1 MDIIDTLKLDASN
14 YTANMAK
21 ATQSG
26 VSGMQKV
33 QAETAKATAALKTQS
48 GVIGSLKGVFTGLV
62 TAAAVKGAIN
72 LAESFDKT
80 SGTIRNATSSIQ
92 EFNAFQKSTF
102 ETAQKL
108 GLPFEK
114 MAASV
119 TALIPPMKAI
129 GASTGTIK
137 TFAETLQAGFK
148 ANAFTGGDA
157 VITAL
162 AKSFNKGTIDARAFQ
177 QALIAIP
184 DLAANIAKQL
194 GMTEQEVKQLGVS
207 GKLTADQFVKAVN
220 ASNPE
225 YLQQAKNINSLSD
238 SFNYLKN
245 ALAQYLSGA
254 NQASGFTKVLSATIK
269 LAADNIDKLAIGF
282 TVIAGLKIATMFQAA
297 LTPIVAMGAA
307 IANNVRMWAAETAA
321 IAANTKAK
329 TANAIVSG
337 AGAGAKGLNVAG
349 QAIASGAGLM
359 VGGFAGVTNALKGIL
374 SFLGK
379 GGILAAIAAVVA
391 LTGQWQNTVDSVK
404 YIFND
409 LKGVASEVWDGLKN
423 GIKAVSDSLKE
434 FVNNSDSLKGFFS
447 QFDSGIFG
455 VFEMVGKAADGIV
468 SSLKT
473 AFTALIQ
480 NTVSS
485 VKVML
490 NALTMPIKGILTAI
504 ETGFNKVFS
513 LYNKVADTLGLKPLD
528 IKIDFSEIKDKLTFN
543 ADFLGLDDIKS
554 LFNTYQSEQKQSGL
568 EAYFRQMKADIDKSR
583 EIAEENNKVRQSEV
597 DNLNAIN
604 DNLTDFNQALADKV
618 KDTKA
623 IGGKSATDLQIE
635 INKLYRQTDVGS
647 RDSEFYRKIDE
658 LQAAINQL
666 GGDKL
671 IDWKAVAAAVDGIHT
686 SSRLD
691 LSIPIEPLQDNTN
704 QVEALTSINERQ
716 ITALQDNTAALKA
729 INTPQT
735 QPAER
740 PIVVKVIGNIDNMKQ
755 FISIVFDEKI
765 NNLAVANY
773 N

>member
-26 VSGMQKV
+26 VAGMQKV

-48 GVIGSLKGVFTGLV
+48 GVIGSLKGVFAGLV

-92 EFNAFQKSTF
+92 EFNAFQQSTF

-108 GLPFEK
+108 GLPFDK
-114 MAASV
+114 VASSV

-162 AKSFNKGTIDARAFQ
+162 AKSFNKGTIDAKAFQ
-177 QALIAIP
+177 QTLIAIP
-184 DLAANIAKQL
+184 DLAANMAKTL
-194 GMTEQEVKQLGVS
+194 GLTEQQVKALGVA
-207 GKLTADQFVKAVN
+207 GKLTTKDFITAVN
-220 ASNPE
+220 ASSEE
-225 YLQQAKNINSLSD
+225 YLSQAKNINSLSD

-245 ALAQYLSGA
+245 ALAKYLSGA
-254 NQASGFTKVLSATIK
+254 NQASGFTKALAAAVK
-269 LAADNIDKLAIGF
+269 FAADNIDKLAMGF
-282 TVIAGLKIATMFQAA
+282 TVIAGLKIASMFQAA
-297 LTPIVAMGAA
+297 LTPIVAMGGA

-321 IAANTKAK
+321 IMANTKAK

-337 AGAGAKGLNVAG
+337 AGAGAKLNVAG
-349 QAIASGAGLM
+349 QAVASSAGLM
-359 VGGFAGVTNALKGIL
+359 AGGFAGVTNALKGIL

-404 YIFND
+404 YIAKD
-409 LKGVASEVWDGLKN
+409 LSGVFSTLWDSAKSGIAAMAN
-423 GIKAVSDSLKE
+423 GIKDFIGQSDT
-434 FVNNSDSLKGFFS
+434 LKGFFS

-468 SSLKT
+468 SGLKT
-473 AFTALIQ
+473 AFAALIQ

-490 NALTMPIKGILTAI
+490 NALTMPIKGVLTAI
-504 ETGFNKVFS
+504 EKGFNKVFS

-543 ADFLGLDDIKS
+543 ADFLGIDELKD
-554 LFNTYQSEQKQSGL
+554 LFNTYQSEQKRSGL
-568 EAYFRQMKADIDKSR
+568 EAYFRQMKADIDASR
-583 EIAEENNKVRQSEV
+583 QIAEENNKVRQSEV

-635 INKLYRQTDVGS
+635 IDKLYRDTDFNS
-647 RDSEFYRKIDE
+647 RNDEFYRKIDE
-658 LQAAINQL
+658 LQLAILQL
-666 GGDKL
+666 KDQS
-671 IDWKAVAAAVDGIHT
+671 IDWDEVAKAVSGIVT
-686 SSRLD
+686 TSRLD
-691 LSIPIEPLQDNTN
+691 LSVPVAQIDNTSLVSKS
-704 QVEALTSINERQ
+704 QEQ

-729 INTPQT
+729 MTTPQT
-735 QPAER
+735 QPSER
-740 PIVVKVIGNIDNMKQ
+740 PIVVKVIGNIDNMRE
-755 FISIVFDEKI
+755 FISVVFDEKI
-765 NNLAVANY
+765 GQAALMNA
-773 N
+773 

>member
-26 VSGMQKV
+26 VAGMQKV
-33 QAETAKATAALKTQS
+33 QAETAKATSALKTQS
-48 GVIGSLKGVFTGLV
+48 GVIGSLKGVFASLV

-92 EFNAFQKSTF
+92 EFNAFQQSTF

-108 GLPFEK
+108 GLPFDK
-114 MAASV
+114 VASSV

-162 AKSFNKGTIDARAFQ
+162 AKSFNKGTIDAKAFQ
-177 QALIAIP
+177 QTLIAIP

-194 GMTEQEVKQLGVS
+194 GMTEQQVKALGVA
-207 GKLTADQFVKAVN
+207 GKLTTKDFITAVN
-220 ASNPE
+220 ASNTE
-225 YLQQAKNINSLSD
+225 YLNQAKNINSLSD

-254 NQASGFTKVLSATIK
+254 NQASGFTKALSAAVK
-269 LAADNIDKLAIGF
+269 FAADNIDKLAVGF
-282 TVIAGLKIATMFQAA
+282 TVIAGLKIASMFQAA
-297 LTPIVAMGAA
+297 LTPIVAMGTA
-307 IANNVRMWAAETAA
+307 IANSTRMWAAETAA
-321 IAANTKAK
+321 IMANTKAK

-337 AGAGAKGLNVAG
+337 AGAGAKLNVAG
-349 QAIASGAGLM
+349 QAVASSAGLM

-404 YIFND
+404 YIAKD
-409 LKGVASEVWDGLKN
+409 LSGVFSTLWDSAKAGIAAMAN
-423 GIKAVSDSLKE
+423 GIKDFIGQSDT
-434 FVNNSDSLKGFFS
+434 LKGFFS

-455 VFEMVGKAADGIV
+455 VFEMVGKAADAIV
-468 SSLKT
+468 SGIKT
-473 AFTALIQ
+473 AYGALIQ

-490 NALTMPIKGILTAI
+490 NALTMPIKGVLTAI
-504 ETGFNKVFS
+504 EKGFNKVFS

-528 IKIDFSEIKDKLTFN
+528 IKIDFSEIKDKLTFD
-543 ADFLGLDDIKS
+543 ADFMGLDDIKS

-568 EAYFRQMKADIDKSR
+568 EAYFRQMKDDIDKSR
-583 EIAEENNKVRQSEV
+583 AIEDAVNQQRQRIAE
-597 DNLNAIN
+597 NLGGFN

-635 INKLYRQTDVGS
+635 IDKLYRDTDFNS
-647 RDSEFYRKIDE
+647 RNDEFYRKIDE
-658 LQAAINQL
+658 LQLAILQL
-666 GGDKL
+666 KDQS
-671 IDWKAVAAAVDGIHT
+671 IDWDEVAKAVSGIVT
-686 SSRLD
+686 TSRLD
-691 LSIPIEPLQDNTN
+691 LSVPVAQIDNTYLISKS
-704 QVEALTSINERQ
+704 QEQ

-729 INTPQT
+729 MTTPQT
-735 QPAER
+735 QPSER
-740 PIVVKVIGNIDNMKQ
+740 PIVVKVIGNIDNMKE
-755 FISIVFDEKI
+755 FISVVFDEKI
-765 NNLAVANY
+765 GQAALMNA
-773 N
+773 

>member
-26 VSGMQKV
+26 VAGMQKV

-48 GVIGSLKGVFTGLV
+48 GVIGSLKGVFAGLV

-80 SGTIRNATSSIQ
+80 SGTIRNATSSIY
-92 EFNAFQKSTF
+92 EFNAFQQSTF

-108 GLPFEK
+108 GLPFDK
-114 MAASV
+114 VASSV

-129 GASTGTIK
+129 GASTDTIK

-162 AKSFNKGTIDARAFQ
+162 AKSFNKGTIDAKAFQ
-177 QALIAIP
+177 QTLIAIP
-184 DLAANIAKQL
+184 DLAANMAKTL
-194 GMTEQEVKQLGVS
+194 GLTEQQVKALGTA
-207 GKLTADQFVKAVN
+207 GKLSTKDFINAVN
-220 ASNPE
+220 ASNEE
-225 YLQQAKNINSLSD
+225 YLSQAKNINSLSD

-254 NQASGFTKVLSATIK
+254 NQVSGFTKILSGAVK
-269 LAADNIDKLAIGF
+269 LAADNIDKLAVGF
-282 TVIAGLKIATMFQAA
+282 TVIAGLKIASMFQAV

-307 IANNVRMWAAETAA
+307 IANSTRMWATETAA
-321 IAANTKAK
+321 IMANTKAK

-349 QAIASGAGLM
+349 QAVANTAGLM

-379 GGILAAIAAVVA
+379 GGILAAVAAVVA

-404 YIFND
+404 YIAKD
-409 LKGVASEVWDGLKN
+409 LGGVFSTIWDSAKAGIAAMAS
-423 GIKAVSDSLKE
+423 GIKDFIGQSDT
-434 FVNNSDSLKGFFS
+434 LKGFFS
-447 QFDSGIFG
+447 QFDGGIFG
-455 VFEMVGKAADGIV
+455 VFEMIGKAADGIV
-468 SSLKT
+468 AGLKT
-473 AFTALIQ
+473 AFSALIQ
-480 NTVSS
+480 NTVAS

-490 NALTMPIKGILTAI
+490 NALTMPIRGVLTAI
-504 ETGFNKVFS
+504 EKGFNKVFS

-528 IKIDFSEIKDKLTFN
+528 IKIDFSEIKDKLTFD
-543 ADFLGLDDIKS
+543 ADFMGVDDIKS
-554 LFNTYQSEQKQSGL
+554 LFNAYQSEQKENGL

-583 EIAEENNKVRQSEV
+583 QIADENNKVRQSEIE
-597 DNLNAIN
+597 NLNAIN

-635 INKLYRQTDVGS
+635 IDKLYRDTDFNS
-647 RDSEFYRKIDE
+647 RNDEFYRKIDE
-658 LQAAINQL
+658 LQNAILQL
-666 GGDKL
+666 KDQS
-671 IDWKAVAAAVDGIHT
+671 IDWGKVSEAVSGIKV
-686 SSRLD
+686 SDRLD
-691 LSIPIEPLQDNTN
+691 LSVPQIDNT
-704 QVEALTSINERQ
+704 ALIAKSQEQ
-716 ITALQDNTAALKA
+716 IAALQDNTAALRA
-729 INTPQT
+729 MTTPQT
-735 QPAER
+735 QPSER
-740 PIVVKVIGNIDNMKQ
+740 PIVVKVIGNIDNMKE
-755 FISIVFDEKI
+755 FISVVFDEKI
-765 NNLAVANY
+765 GQAALMSA
-773 N
+773 

>member
-1 MDIIDTLKLDASN
+1 MDIIDTLKLDANN
-14 YTANMAK
+14 YVQNMQK

-33 QAETAKATAALKTQS
+33 QAETAKATVALKTQS
-48 GVIGSLKGVFTGLV
+48 GVIGSLKGVFAGLV

-92 EFNAFQKSTF
+92 EFNAFQQSTF

-108 GLPFEK
+108 GLPFDK
-114 MAASV
+114 VASSV

-162 AKSFNKGTIDARAFQ
+162 AKSLNKGTIDARAFQ
-177 QALIAIP
+177 QTLIAIP
-184 DLAANIAKQL
+184 DLAANIAKTL
-194 GMTEQEVKQLGVS
+194 GLTEQQVKALGVA
-207 GKLTADQFVKAVN
+207 GKLTTKDFITAVN
-220 ASNPE
+220 ASNTE
-225 YLQQAKNINSLSD
+225 YLNQAKNINSLSD
-238 SFNYLKN
+238 SFTYLKN

-254 NQASGFTKVLSATIK
+254 NQASGFTKVLSGAIK
-269 LAADNIDKLAIGF
+269 LAADNIDKLAMGF
-282 TVIAGLKIATMFQAA
+282 TVIAGLKIASMFQAA
-297 LTPIVAMGAA
+297 LTPIIAMGGA
-307 IANNVRMWAAETAA
+307 IANSTRMWAAETAA
-321 IAANTKAK
+321 ITANTRAK
-329 TANAIVSG
+329 MLNGMA
-337 AGAGAKGLNVAG
+337 AGAQMPVNQLGKGMN
-349 QAIASGAGLM
+349 AIASGTGLM
-359 VGGFAGVTNALKGIL
+359 VGGFSGVTNALKGIL

-379 GGILAAIAAVVA
+379 GGILAAIAAVIA
-391 LTGQWQNTVDSVK
+391 LTGQWQNTMDSVK

-409 LKGVASEVWDGLKN
+409 LKGVASVVWDSAKSGIAAMAN
-423 GIKAVSDSLKE
+423 GIKDFIGQSDT
-434 FVNNSDSLKGFFS
+434 LKGFFS

-455 VFEMVGKAADGIV
+455 VFEMVGKAADTVVSGI
-468 SSLKT
+468 KT
-473 AFTALIQ
+473 AYGALIQ

-490 NALTMPIKGILTAI
+490 NALTMPIKGVLTAI
-504 ETGFNKVFS
+504 EKGFNKVFS

-528 IKIDFSEIKDKLTFN
+528 IKIDFSEIKEKLTFD

-568 EAYFRQMKADIDKSR
+568 EAYFRQMKADIDASR
-583 EIAEENNKVRQSEV
+583 QIAEENNKVRQSEV

-635 INKLYRQTDVGS
+635 IDKLYRDTDFNS
-647 RDSEFYRKIDE
+647 RNDEFYRKIDE
-658 LQAAINQL
+658 LQNAILQL
-666 GGDKL
+666 KDQS
-671 IDWKAVAAAVDGIHT
+671 IDWNKVSEVVSGVKVSD
-686 SSRLD
+686 RLD
-691 LSIPIEPLQDNTN
+691 LSLPQIDNT
-704 QVEALTSINERQ
+704 ALIAKSQEQ

-729 INTPQT
+729 MTQPQT
-735 QPAER
+735 QPSER
-740 PIVVKVIGNIDNMKQ
+740 PIVVKVIGNIDNMKE
-755 FISIVFDEKI
+755 FISVVFDEKI
-765 NNLAVANY
+765 GQAALMNA
-773 N
+773 